1 VLLSDLLAVGL
12 GLTDQAAAIIKE
24 VKRSHKEHMHVKGLT
39 AEGVIEP
46 VTDADAKSN
55 AVFVN
60 GYRNHFP
67 GLPMLSEQTEPERDV
82 NVRSRASSVPAKL
95 LRDRDRVLD
104 LDDVL
109 VLVGPL
115 DATKEFTEDLLQ
127 YVTTMVSSR
136 FNFSITCVL
145 ATSTCHIVCACCAS
159 AMYSH
164 VVIINLS
171 VVAHKQLYTL
181 TCY

>member
-1 VLLSDLLAVGL
+1 VISGVSKDGTVLLSDLIAVGL
-12 GLTDQAAAIIKE
+12 GLTDQAAAIIKD
-24 VKRSHKEHMHVKGLT
+24 VKSSHKEHMHVKGLT

-67 GLPMLSEQTEPERDV
+67 GLPMLSEETEPERDTH
-82 NVRSRASSVPAKL
+82 VRSRASSVPAKL

-109 VLVGPL
+109 VLVDPL

-127 YVTTMVSSR
+127 YVTTMVSNRS
-136 FNFSITCVL
+136 
-145 ATSTCHIVCACCAS
+145 
-159 AMYSH
+159 
-164 VVIINLS
+164 
-171 VVAHKQLYTL
+171 HKQILH
-181 TCY
+181 CGSCE